1 MTRHLCAVDVLLA
14 VTAAGAAPIRST
26 AGTRHPTATAAATE
40 ALRLV
45 LRRIGFQFLS
55 RPETF
60 PGSLHTP
67 NGKVKPLSHI
77 SVSGAGSTLPERSG
91 TCFNRAMAVAPR
103 VTI

>member
-26 AGTRHPTATAAATE
+26 AGTRHPTATAAASE

-55 RPETF
+55 RPAVGGGSKKNGLGRKRFRNRYTRLTGKSSHFFTF
-60 PGSLHTP
+60 RCP
-67 NGKVKPLSHI
+67 I
-77 SVSGAGSTLPERSG
+77 RELPFR
-91 TCFNRAMAVAPR
+91 NVP
-103 VTI
+103 